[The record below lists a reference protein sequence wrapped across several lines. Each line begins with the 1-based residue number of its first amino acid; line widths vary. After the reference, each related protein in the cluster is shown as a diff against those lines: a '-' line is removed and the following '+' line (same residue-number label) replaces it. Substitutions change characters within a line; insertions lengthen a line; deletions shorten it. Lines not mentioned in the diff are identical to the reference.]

1 MNKNFIKLICF
12 FFLIIAHSLVAQQDS
27 TRAKFEALPILS
39 YDSDVG
45 FGYGA
50 KIFFFDQ
57 LNTEESFDLIL
68 FRSTKGEQWYK
79 FVFSIPDFEARQGT
93 KYPIALDLVVEYD
106 KFSKYKYY
114 YFGYPL
120 SGFPNTNKKIEYED
134 LCVYEK
140 GNIGLFLSKA
150 FLKDFTTTLALQLRS
165 FSLYNFTY
173 DPDFQEIPYYK
184 SVKAAS
190 ANFISAL
197 INIKWDTRNSFIN
210 PKSGIVAKLEIEY
223 SPNLDFSDN
232 SFFRNLFS
240 FSYYKEI
247 FSKDLIF
254 AFRGTS
260 ESVTSKESSYFS
272 FIHIGGNNTVR
283 GIPMDKYCF
292 DSALLFNSELRFP
305 IWWRFGGII
314 GFDLATGRNESF
326 GYLNSDA
333 GWLFGAVAGLR
344 FFMDNFIVR
353 ADFGISENSTGLYL
367 NFGHM
372 F

>member
-1 MNKNFIKLICF
+1 MYFIKFIYLF
-12 FFLIIAHSLVAQQDS
+12 FFIIVNLTFAQQDS
-27 TRAKFEALPILS
+27 TREKFEALPILS

-260 ESVTSKESSYFS
+260 ESVTSRESSYFS

-333 GWLFGAVAGLR
+333 GWLFGAVVGLR